1 VKEKKKRMYFLK
13 NELELSRVS
22 QNYFQFVLAREK
34 IYLLL
39 FKKEIT
45 NIFT

>member
-1 VKEKKKRMYFLK
+1 MNFLK
-13 NELELSRVS
+13 TELELSRVS
-22 QNYFQFVLAREK
+22 QYYFQFVLAKKK

-45 NIFT
+45 NIFA